1 MLTNKEVST
10 ESLPS
15 WFTNAQ
21 QQAVSA
27 ISNVQAPAV
36 ADTAAQSAINA
47 FQPGT
52 SPFGS
57 AQSTLESIGS
67 GAANPWLASGQPNTA
82 TPMGGL
88 FAAQTEQAKQF
99 MPEIDTAQTAR
110 NIAGGDFG
118 SAMNLGGVSRA
129 RSNFLTDLYQKQMQ
143 SALQNQQTG
152 VAAGSALGNVGNQL
166 VQSALN
172 TGTFQQNAPYAS
184 ALNLANVVGKLQ
196 APKTTT
202 KSMDLGFLNQLG
214 ALGSMVTGGI
224 NALSGD
230 YVMDPKTGKVSKRP
244 GILDQIGIKGGLPG
258 LYNKVT
264 GLFSGSSG
272 DAPSVNAD
280 AGAYNENTGMM
291 DYIGADGNQVSIDA
305 SGNYYDEAGNMI
317 WSPGWGTSTDESYEE
332 DNMNGGDSGGYDDNS
347 GGYYDDYTG
356 DFVPYSDES
365 NNDSDSYD
373 YSNYYDY

>member
-1 MLTNKEVST
+1 MAGLSNMLTNKEVST

-15 WFTNAQ
+15 WFTDAQ

-36 ADTAAQSAINA
+36 ANTAAQSAINA

-67 GAANPWLASGQPNTA
+67 GAANPWLASGAPDTSTA
-82 TPMGGL
+82 LGGL

-129 RSNFLTDLYQKQMQ
+129 RANFLADLYQKQMQ

-202 KSMDLGFLNQLG
+202 KSTDLGFLNQIG
-214 ALGSMVTGGI
+214 ALGSLITGGV
-224 NALSGD
+224 NALNNQ
-230 YVMDPKTGKVSKRP
+230 YVQDPRTGKVTEKP
-244 GILDQIGIKGGLPG
+244 GLLAQLGIKGGLPG

-264 GLFSGSSG
+264 GAFSSGSGSEPG
-272 DAPSVNAD
+272 VSSD
-280 AGAYNENTGMM
+280 AGAYNPDTGMT

-305 SGNYYDEAGNMI
+305 NGNYYDESGNMI
-317 WSPGWGTSTDESYEE
+317 WSPGWGESTDESYEE
-332 DNMNGGDSGGYDDNS
+332 DNMNGGDSGGGYDDNS

-356 DFVPYSDES
+356 DYVYPDYNF
-365 NNDSDSYD
+365 NDD
-373 YSNYYDY
+373 

>member
-1 MLTNKEVST
+1 MAGLSNMLTNKEVST

-15 WFTNAQ
+15 WFTDAQ

-36 ADTAAQSAINA
+36 ANTAAQSAINA

-67 GAANPWLASGQPNTA
+67 GAANPWLASGAPDTSTA
-82 TPMGGL
+82 LGGL

-129 RSNFLTDLYQKQMQ
+129 RANFLTDLYQKQMQ

-202 KSMDLGFLNQLG
+202 KSVDLGFLNQIG
-214 ALGSMVTGGI
+214 ALGSLVTGGV
-224 NALSGD
+224 NALND
-230 YVMDPKTGKVSKRP
+230 QLVQDPRTGAVSRKP
-244 GILDQIGIKGGLPG
+244 GLLSQFGIQGGLTGLYDRYIKGQGGTP
-258 LYNKVT
+258 T
-264 GLFSGSSG
+264 GSTT
-272 DAPSVNAD
+272 APTTGD
-280 AGAYNENTGMM
+280 AGAFNPDTGMT
-291 DYIGADGNQVSIDA
+291 DYIGADGGKVSIDA
-305 SGNYYDEAGNMI
+305 SGNYYDERGELI
-317 WSPGWGTSTDESYEE
+317 WSPSWNEESSYEFQ
-332 DNMNGGDSGGYDDNS
+332 DTGSDSDSSN
-347 GGYYDDYTG
+347 GYYDDYTG
-356 DFVPYSDES
+356 DYVPYDY
-365 NNDSDSYD
+365 NLGYD
-373 YSNYYDY
+373 D

>member
-1 MLTNKEVST
+1 MAGLSNMLTNKDITSET
-10 ESLPS
+10 LPS
-15 WFTNAQ
+15 WFTDAQ

-36 ADTAAQSAINA
+36 ANTAAQSAINA

-67 GAANPWLASGQPNTA
+67 GAANPWLASGAPDTSTA
-82 TPMGGL
+82 LGGL

-99 MPEIDTAQTAR
+99 MPEIDTAQTAK

-129 RSNFLTDLYQKQMQ
+129 RANFLSDLYQKQMQ

-202 KSMDLGFLNQLG
+202 TTKDLGFLNQVG
-214 ALGSMVTGGI
+214 ALGSLIGGGI
-224 NALSGD
+224 NALEGK
-230 YVMDPKTGKVSKRP
+230 YVMDPRTGNVSKLP
-244 GILDQIGIKGGLPG
+244 GVLDRFGVQGGLAG
-258 LYNKVT
+258 LYNKII
-264 GLFSGSSG
+264 GSTK
-272 DAPSVNAD
+272 P
-280 AGAYNENTGMM
+280 AGASETAPALGPESYFNEQTGM
-291 DYIGADGNQVSIDA
+291 YEYTGADGANYFIDG
-305 SGNYYDEAGNMI
+305 SGNYYDERGEI
-317 WSPGWGTSTDESYEE
+317 VWSPGWGESTDQSYEQ
-332 DNMNGGDSGGYDDNS
+332 DNIGNTTEENYGDYDYNLGYDD
-347 GGYYDDYTG
+347 
-356 DFVPYSDES
+356 
-365 NNDSDSYD
+365 
-373 YSNYYDY
+373 

>member
-1 MLTNKEVST
+1 MAGLSNMLTNKEVST

-15 WFTNAQ
+15 WFTDAQ

-36 ADTAAQSAINA
+36 ANTAAQSAINA

-67 GAANPWLASGQPNTA
+67 GAANPWLSSGAPDTSTA
-82 TPMGGL
+82 LGGL

-129 RSNFLTDLYQKQMQ
+129 RANFLADLYQKQMQ

-196 APKTTT
+196 APKSTT
-202 KSMDLGFLNQLG
+202 KSVDLGFLNQIG
-214 ALGSMVTGGI
+214 ALGSLVTGGV
-224 NALSGD
+224 NALND
-230 YVMDPKTGKVSKRP
+230 QLVQDPRTGAVSRKP
-244 GILDQIGIKGGLPG
+244 GLLSQFGIQGGLTGLYDRYIKGQGGTP
-258 LYNKVT
+258 T
-264 GLFSGSSG
+264 GSTT
-272 DAPSVNAD
+272 APTTGD
-280 AGAYNENTGMM
+280 AGAFNPDTGMT
-291 DYIGADGNQVSIDA
+291 DYIGADGGKVSIDA
-305 SGNYYDEAGNMI
+305 SGNYYDERGELI
-317 WSPGWGTSTDESYEE
+317 WSPSWNEESVYEFEDTD
-332 DNMNGGDSGGYDDNS
+332 S

-356 DFVPYSDES
+356 DYVAPDYNF
-365 NNDSDSYD
+365 NDD
-373 YSNYYDY
+373 

>member
-1 MLTNKEVST
+1 MAGLSNMLTNKEVST

-27 ISNVQAPAV
+27 ISNVKAPAV

-67 GAANPWLASGQPNTA
+67 GAANPWLASGAPDTSTA
-82 TPMGGL
+82 LGGL

-99 MPEIDTAQTAR
+99 MPEIDTAQTAK

-129 RSNFLTDLYQKQMQ
+129 RANFLTDLYQKQMQ

-202 KSMDLGFLNQLG
+202 KSTDLGFLNQLG
-214 ALGSMVTGGI
+214 ALGSLITGGVG
-224 NALSGD
+224 ALNNQ
-230 YVMDPKTGKVSKRP
+230 YVQDPRTGKVTEKP
-244 GILDQIGIKGGLPG
+244 GLLAQLGIKGGLPG

-264 GLFSGSSG
+264 GAFSSGSGSEPG
-272 DAPSVNAD
+272 VSSDS
-280 AGAYNENTGMM
+280 GAYNPDTGMT

-305 SGNYYDEAGNMI
+305 NGNYYDESGNMI
-317 WSPGWGTSTDESYEE
+317 WSPGWGESTDESYEE
-332 DNMNGGDSGGYDDNS
+332 DNMNGGDSSGGYDDNS

-356 DFVPYSDES
+356 DYVAPDYNF
-365 NNDSDSYD
+365 NDD
-373 YSNYYDY
+373 

>member
-1 MLTNKEVST
+1 MAGLSNMLTNKEVST

-15 WFTNAQ
+15 WFTDAQ

-36 ADTAAQSAINA
+36 ANTAAQSAINA

-67 GAANPWLASGQPNTA
+67 GAANPWLASGAPDKSTA
-82 TPMGGL
+82 LGGL

-129 RSNFLTDLYQKQMQ
+129 RANFLADLYQKQMQ

-202 KSMDLGFLNQLG
+202 KSTDLGFLNQIG
-214 ALGSMVTGGI
+214 ALGSLVTGGV
-224 NALSGD
+224 NALNNQ
-230 YVMDPKTGKVSKRP
+230 YVQDPRTGKVTEKP
-244 GILDQIGIKGGLPG
+244 GLLAQLGIKGGLPG
-258 LYNKVT
+258 LYDKIFGGTKPAGAAETAPVLGPESYYNEQT
-264 GLFSGSSG
+264 GL
-272 DAPSVNAD
+272 
-280 AGAYNENTGMM
+280 YEYT
-291 DYIGADGNQVSIDA
+291 GADGSDYFIDG
-305 SGNYYDEAGNMI
+305 SGNYFDSSGNMV
-317 WSPGWGTSTDESYEE
+317 WSPGWGYSTDESYEV
-332 DNMNGGDSGGYDDNS
+332 DNMNGGDSSASEDTS
-347 GGYYDDYTG
+347 GSFYDDYTG
-356 DFVPYSDES
+356 EYIPSS
-365 NNDSDSYD
+365 D
-373 YSNYYDY
+373 YSLGYDE

>member
-1 MLTNKEVST
+1 MAGLSNMLTNKEVST

-36 ADTAAQSAINA
+36 ANTAAQSAINA
-47 FQPGT
+47 FKPAT

-67 GAANPWLASGQPNTA
+67 GAANPWLASGAPDTSTA
-82 TPMGGL
+82 LGGL

-99 MPEIDTAQTAR
+99 MPEIDTAQTAK

-129 RSNFLTDLYQKQMQ
+129 RANFLADLYQKQMQ

-172 TGTFQQNAPYAS
+172 TGTFEQNAPYAS
-184 ALNLANVVGKLQ
+184 ALNLASVVGKLQ

-202 KSMDLGFLNQLG
+202 KSTDLGFLNQIG
-214 ALGSMVTGGI
+214 ALGSLITGGV
-224 NALSGD
+224 NALNNQ
-230 YVMDPKTGKVSKRP
+230 YVQDPRTGKVTEKP
-244 GILDQIGIKGGLPG
+244 GLLAQLGIKGGLPG

-264 GLFSGSSG
+264 GAFSSGSG
-272 DAPSVNAD
+272 TAPTTSD
-280 AGAYNENTGMM
+280 AGAYNPDTGMT
-291 DYIGADGNQVSIDA
+291 DYIGADGSQVSIDPN
-305 SGNYYDEAGNMI
+305 GNYYDESGNMI
-317 WSPGWGTSTDESYEE
+317 WSPGWGESTDESYEA
-332 DNMNGGDSGGYDDNS
+332 DNMNGGDSSVGEDTS
-347 GGYYDDYTG
+347 GSFYDDYTG
-356 DFVPYSDES
+356 EYIPSS
-365 NNDSDSYD
+365 D
-373 YSNYYDY
+373 YSLGYDE

>member
-1 MLTNKEVST
+1 MAGLSNMLTNKEVST

-15 WFTNAQ
+15 WFTDAQ

-36 ADTAAQSAINA
+36 ANTAAQSAINA

-67 GAANPWLASGQPNTA
+67 GAANPWLASGAPDTSTA
-82 TPMGGL
+82 LGGL

-99 MPEIDTAQTAR
+99 MPEIDTAQTAK

-129 RSNFLTDLYQKQMQ
+129 RANFLTDLYQKQMQ

-184 ALNLANVVGKLQ
+184 ALNLASVVGKLQ

-202 KSMDLGFLNQLG
+202 KSTDLGFLNQIG
-214 ALGSMVTGGI
+214 ALGSLITGGV
-224 NALSGD
+224 NALND
-230 YVMDPKTGKVSKRP
+230 QYVQDPRTGAVSKKQ
-244 GILDQIGIKGGLPG
+244 GLLSQLGVKGGLTG
-258 LYNKVT
+258 LYDKYIK
-264 GLFSGSSG
+264 GLGGSSG
-272 DAPSVNAD
+272 GPTQEPYDLNRD
-280 AGAYNENTGMM
+280 QGAYNPDTGMT
-291 DYIGADGNQVSIDA
+291 DYVDDSGTRVSIDG
-305 SGNYYDEAGNMI
+305 SGNYYDERGELI
-317 WSPGWGTSTDESYEE
+317 WSPSWGESTDESYEE
-332 DNMNGGDSGGYDDNS
+332 DNMNGGDSSGGYDDNS

-356 DFVPYSDES
+356 DYVYPDYNF
-365 NNDSDSYD
+365 NDD
-373 YSNYYDY
+373 

>member
-1 MLTNKEVST
+1 MAGLSNMLTNKDITT
-10 ESLPS
+10 ETLPS

-47 FQPGT
+47 FKPAT

-67 GAANPWLASGQPNTA
+67 GAANPWLESGAPDTSTA
-82 TPMGGL
+82 LGGL
-88 FAAQTEQAKQF
+88 FAAQTEQAKQL

-129 RSNFLTDLYQKQMQ
+129 RANFLTDLYQKQMQ

-202 KSMDLGFLNQLG
+202 TTRDLGFLNQIG
-214 ALGSMVTGGI
+214 ALGSLIGGGI
-224 NALSGD
+224 DALDGK
-230 YVMDPKTGKVSKRP
+230 YVMDPKTGKVSKSP
-244 GILDQIGIKGGLPG
+244 GVLERFGVQGGLTG
-258 LYNKVT
+258 LYNKVI
-264 GLFSGSSG
+264 GSSK
-272 DAPSVNAD
+272 P
-280 AGAYNENTGMM
+280 AGAAETAPVLGPESYFNEQTGM
-291 DYIGADGNQVSIDA
+291 YEYTGADGNDYFIDG
-305 SGNYYDEAGNMI
+305 SGNYFDASGNMI
-317 WSPGWGTSTDESYEE
+317 WSPGWGESTDESYEV
-332 DNMNGGDSGGYDDNS
+332 DNMNGGDSSASEDTS
-347 GGYYDDYTG
+347 GSFYDDYTG
-356 DFVPYSDES
+356 EYIPSS
-365 NNDSDSYD
+365 D
-373 YSNYYDY
+373 YSLGYDE

>member
-1 MLTNKEVST
+1 MAGLSNMLTNKDITT
-10 ESLPS
+10 ETLPS

-47 FQPGT
+47 FKPAT

-99 MPEIDTAQTAR
+99 MPEIDTQATAR
-110 NIAGGDFG
+110 SIAGGDFG

-129 RSNFLTDLYQKQMQ
+129 RANFLTDLYQRQMQ

-184 ALNLANVVGKLQ
+184 ALNLASVVGKLQ

-202 KSMDLGFLNQLG
+202 TTKDLGFLNQLG

-258 LYNKVT
+258 LYSKVT
-264 GLFSGSSG
+264 GLFSSK
-272 DAPSVNAD
+272 DAPSVGAD
-280 AGAYNENTGMM
+280 AGAYNPETGMT
-291 DYIGADGNQVSIDA
+291 DYIGADGNPISIDG
-305 SGNYYDEAGNMI
+305 SGNYYNERGELI
-317 WSPGWGTSTDESYEE
+317 WSPGWGNSTDESYEE
-332 DNMNGGDSGGYDDNS
+332 DNMNGGDSSGGGLEDES
-347 GGYYDDYTG
+347 GYYDDYTG
-356 DFVPYSDES
+356 GYVPETYES
-365 NNDSDSYD
+365 NYGSGYD
-373 YSNYYDY
+373 D

>member
-1 MLTNKEVST
+1 MAGLSNMLTNKEVST

-15 WFTNAQ
+15 WFTDAQ

-36 ADTAAQSAINA
+36 ANTAAQSAINA

-67 GAANPWLASGQPNTA
+67 GAANPWLASGAPDTSTA
-82 TPMGGL
+82 LGGL

-129 RSNFLTDLYQKQMQ
+129 RANFLTDLYQKQMQ

-202 KSMDLGFLNQLG
+202 KSTDLGFLNQIG
-214 ALGSMVTGGI
+214 ALGSLVTGGV
-224 NALSGD
+224 NALNNQ
-230 YVMDPKTGKVSKRP
+230 YVQDPRTGKVTEKP
-244 GILDQIGIKGGLPG
+244 GLLAQLGIKGGLPG
-258 LYNKVT
+258 LYDKIFGGTKPVGSAEEAPALGPESYYNEQT
-264 GLFSGSSG
+264 GL
-272 DAPSVNAD
+272 
-280 AGAYNENTGMM
+280 YEYT
-291 DYIGADGNQVSIDA
+291 GADGSDYFIDG
-305 SGNYYDEAGNMI
+305 SGNYFDSSGNMV
-317 WSPGWGTSTDESYEE
+317 WSPGWGESTDESYEQ
-332 DNMNGGDSGGYDDNS
+332 DNIGNTTEENYGDYDYNLGYD
-347 GGYYDDYTG
+347 
-356 DFVPYSDES
+356 E
-365 NNDSDSYD
+365 
-373 YSNYYDY
+373 

>member
-1 MLTNKEVST
+1 MAGLSNMLTNKEVST

-21 QQAVSA
+21 QQAVDA
-27 ISNVQAPAV
+27 ISDVSAPAV

-47 FQPGT
+47 FKTGT
-52 SPFGS
+52 SPFAS
-57 AQSTLESIGS
+57 AQSTLEAIGS
-67 GAANPWLASGQPNTA
+67 GAANPWLASGQPNTETA
-82 TPMGGL
+82 LGGL

-118 SAMNLGGVSRA
+118 SAMNLGGVARA

-172 TGTFQQNAPYAS
+172 TGTFEQNAPYAG

-202 KSMDLGFLNQLG
+202 KSTDLGFLNQLG
-214 ALGSMVTGGI
+214 ALGSLVSGGI
-224 NALSGD
+224 NSLNDQYVQDPRTGAVSRKPGLLSQLG
-230 YVMDPKTGKVSKRP
+230 V
-244 GILDQIGIKGGLPG
+244 KGGVTG

-264 GLFSGSSG
+264 GAFSGSPG
-272 DAPSVNAD
+272 DAPGVGAD
-280 AGAYNENTGMM
+280 AGAYNPDTGMT
-291 DYIGADGNQVSIDA
+291 DYIGADGNPISIDA

-317 WSPGWGTSTDESYEE
+317 WSPSWGESTDESYEE
-332 DNMNGGDSGGYDDNS
+332 DNLNGGDGGGYDDS
-347 GGYYDDYTG
+347 GYYDDYSG
-356 DFVPYSDES
+356 DFVPYSYES
-365 NNDSDSYD
+365 NNDSD
-373 YSNYYDY
+373 YYDY

>member
-1 MLTNKEVST
+1 MAGLSNMLTNKEVST

-47 FQPGT
+47 FKPAT

-99 MPEIDTAQTAR
+99 MPEIDTQATAR
-110 NIAGGDFG
+110 SIAGGDFG

-214 ALGSMVTGGI
+214 ALGSLLGGGV
-224 NALSGD
+224 NALND
-230 YVMDPKTGKVSKRP
+230 QYIQDPRTGAVSKKP
-244 GILDQIGIKGGLPG
+244 GLLSQLGVKGGLTG

-264 GLFSGSSG
+264 GAFSGSSG

-280 AGAYNENTGMM
+280 AGAYNPDTGMT
-291 DYIGADGNQVSIDA
+291 DYIGADGNQVSIDG

-317 WSPGWGTSTDESYEE
+317 WSPSWGQSTDESYEE
-332 DNMNGGDSGGYDDNS
+332 DNMNGGGGLEDES
-347 GGYYDDYTG
+347 GYYDDYSG
-356 DFVPYSDES
+356 GYVPETYES
-365 NNDSDSYD
+365 NYGSGYD
-373 YSNYYDY
+373 D

>member
-1 MLTNKEVST
+1 MAGLSNMLTNKDITT
-10 ESLPS
+10 ETLPS

-47 FQPGT
+47 FGANT

-172 TGTFQQNAPYAS
+172 TGTFEQNAPYAS

-214 ALGSMVTGGI
+214 ALGSLMSGGV
-224 NALSGD
+224 NALNNQ
-230 YVMDPKTGKVSKRP
+230 YVQDPRTGKVTEKP
-244 GILDQIGIKGGLPG
+244 GLLSQIGIKGGLPG
-258 LYNKVT
+258 LYSKVT
-264 GLFSGSSG
+264 GLFSSKDEPNVG
-272 DAPSVNAD
+272 AD
-280 AGAYNENTGMM
+280 AGAYNPDTGMT

-305 SGNYYDEAGNMI
+305 SGNYYDERGELI
-317 WSPGWGTSTDESYEE
+317 WSPGWGESTDESYEE

-356 DFVPYSDES
+356 DYVYPDYNF
-365 NNDSDSYD
+365 NDD
-373 YSNYYDY
+373 

>member
-1 MLTNKEVST
+1 MAGLSNMLTNKDITT
-10 ESLPS
+10 ETLPS

-47 FQPGT
+47 FKPAT

-82 TPMGGL
+82 TPLGGL

-129 RSNFLTDLYQKQMQ
+129 RANFLTDLYQKQMQ

-202 KSMDLGFLNQLG
+202 TTKDLGFLNQLG

-258 LYNKVT
+258 LYSKVT
-264 GLFSGSSG
+264 GLFSSKDEPNVG
-272 DAPSVNAD
+272 AD
-280 AGAYNENTGMM
+280 AGAYNPDTGMT
-291 DYIGADGNQVSIDA
+291 DYIGADGNPISIDA
-305 SGNYYDEAGNMI
+305 SGNYYDERGELI
-317 WSPGWGTSTDESYEE
+317 WSPGWGNSTDESYEE
-332 DNMNGGDSGGYDDNS
+332 DNMNGGDSSGGGLEDES
-347 GGYYDDYTG
+347 GYYDDYSG
-356 DFVPYSDES
+356 GYVPETYES
-365 NNDSDSYD
+365 NYGSGYD
-373 YSNYYDY
+373 D

>member
-1 MLTNKEVST
+1 MAGLNDLLTNKEVT
-10 ESLPS
+10 AEAMPS

-36 ADTAAQSAINA
+36 ANTAAQSAINA

-52 SPFGS
+52 SPFAS
-57 AQSTLESIGS
+57 AQSTLEAIGS

-82 TPMGGL
+82 TPLGGL

-118 SAMNLGGVSRA
+118 SAMNLGGVARA

-172 TGTFQQNAPYAS
+172 TGTFEQNAPYAS

-202 KSMDLGFLNQLG
+202 KSTDLGFLNQIG
-214 ALGSMVTGGI
+214 ALGSLLTGGV
-224 NALSGD
+224 NALNNQ
-230 YVMDPKTGKVSKRP
+230 YVVDPRTGQVTKKP
-244 GILDQIGIKGGLPG
+244 GLLAQFGIEGGLPG
-258 LYNKVT
+258 LFDRYIRGQGGTPSTTTAPESVS
-264 GLFSGSSG
+264 GLDLSGGTYDPYSG
-272 DAPSVNAD
+272 LTVFEGGVSVDAN
-280 AGAYNENTGMM
+280 N
-291 DYIGADGNQVSIDA
+291 
-305 SGNYYDEAGNMI
+305 NYYDNEGNMI
-317 WSPGWGTSTDESYEE
+317 WSPSWGEGQVDETDNFDSSY
-332 DNMNGGDSGGYDDNS
+332 GDVND
-347 GGYYDDYTG
+347 YYYNEGQDY
-356 DFVPYSDES
+356 
-365 NNDSDSYD
+365 SYD
-373 YSNYYDY
+373 

>member
-1 MLTNKEVST
+1 MAGLSNMLTNKEVST

-15 WFTNAQ
+15 WFTDAQ

-36 ADTAAQSAINA
+36 ANTAAQSAINA
-47 FQPGT
+47 FQPGS

-67 GAANPWLASGQPNTA
+67 GAANPWLASGAPNTA
-82 TPMGGL
+82 TPLGGL

-214 ALGSMVTGGI
+214 ALGSLMSGGV
-224 NALSGD
+224 NALND
-230 YVMDPKTGKVSKRP
+230 QYVQDPRTGTVSKKP
-244 GILDQIGIKGGLPG
+244 GLLSQFGIQGGLTGLYDRYIKGQGGTP
-258 LYNKVT
+258 T
-264 GLFSGSSG
+264 GSTT
-272 DAPSVNAD
+272 APTTGD
-280 AGAYNENTGMM
+280 AGAYNPDTGMT
-291 DYIGADGNQVSIDA
+291 DYIGADGNPVSIDA
-305 SGNYYDEAGNMI
+305 SGNYYDERGELI
-317 WSPGWGTSTDESYEE
+317 WSPSWNEESSYEFE
-332 DNMNGGDSGGYDDNS
+332 DTGG

-356 DFVPYSDES
+356 DYVAPDYNF
-365 NNDSDSYD
+365 NDD
-373 YSNYYDY
+373 

>member
-1 MLTNKEVST
+1 MAGLSNMLTNKEVST

-15 WFTNAQ
+15 WFTDAQ

-36 ADTAAQSAINA
+36 ANTAAQSAINA

-67 GAANPWLASGQPNTA
+67 GAANPWLASGAPDKSTA
-82 TPMGGL
+82 LGGL

-129 RSNFLTDLYQKQMQ
+129 RANFLTDLYQKQMQ

-202 KSMDLGFLNQLG
+202 KSVDLGFLNQIG
-214 ALGSMVTGGI
+214 ALGSLVTGGV
-224 NALSGD
+224 NALND
-230 YVMDPKTGKVSKRP
+230 QLVQDPRTGAVSRKP
-244 GILDQIGIKGGLPG
+244 GLLSQFGIQGGLTGLYDRYIKGQGGTP
-258 LYNKVT
+258 T
-264 GLFSGSSG
+264 GSTT
-272 DAPSVNAD
+272 APTTGD
-280 AGAYNENTGMM
+280 AGAFNPDTGMT
-291 DYIGADGNQVSIDA
+291 DYIGADGGKVSIDA
-305 SGNYYDEAGNMI
+305 SGNYYDERGELI
-317 WSPGWGTSTDESYEE
+317 WSPSWNEESVYEFEDTDSS
-332 DNMNGGDSGGYDDNS
+332 N
-347 GGYYDDYTG
+347 GYYDDYTG
-356 DFVPYSDES
+356 DYVPYDYNLGYDE
-365 NNDSDSYD
+365 
-373 YSNYYDY
+373 

>member
-1 MLTNKEVST
+1 MAGLSNMLTNKEVST

-15 WFTNAQ
+15 WFTDAQ

-36 ADTAAQSAINA
+36 ANTAAQSAINA

-67 GAANPWLASGQPNTA
+67 GAANPWLASGAPDTSTA
-82 TPMGGL
+82 LGGL

-129 RSNFLTDLYQKQMQ
+129 RANFLADLYQKQMQ

-202 KSMDLGFLNQLG
+202 KSTDLGFLNQIG
-214 ALGSMVTGGI
+214 ALGSLITGGV
-224 NALSGD
+224 NALNNQ
-230 YVMDPKTGKVSKRP
+230 YVQDPRTGKVTEKP
-244 GILDQIGIKGGLPG
+244 GLLAQLGIKGGLPG

-264 GLFSGSSG
+264 GAFSSGSGSEPG
-272 DAPSVNAD
+272 VSSD
-280 AGAYNENTGMM
+280 AGAYNPDTGMT

-305 SGNYYDEAGNMI
+305 NGNYYDESGNMI
-317 WSPGWGTSTDESYEE
+317 WSPGWGESTDESYEE
-332 DNMNGGDSGGYDDNS
+332 DNMNGGDSSGGYDDNS

-356 DFVPYSDES
+356 DYVYPDYNF
-365 NNDSDSYD
+365 NDD
-373 YSNYYDY
+373 

>member
-1 MLTNKEVST
+1 MAGLSNMLTNKEVST

-15 WFTNAQ
+15 WFTDAQ

-36 ADTAAQSAINA
+36 ANTAAQSAINA
-47 FQPGT
+47 FKPAT

-67 GAANPWLASGQPNTA
+67 GAANPWLASGAPDTSTA
-82 TPMGGL
+82 LGGL

-99 MPEIDTAQTAR
+99 MPEIDTTQTAK

-129 RSNFLTDLYQKQMQ
+129 RANFLSDLYQRQMQ

-172 TGTFQQNAPYAS
+172 TGTFEQNAPYAS

-202 KSMDLGFLNQLG
+202 KSMDMGFLNQIG
-214 ALGSMVTGGI
+214 ALGSLVSGGV
-224 NALSGD
+224 NALND
-230 YVMDPKTGKVSKRP
+230 QYVQDPRTGAVSKKP
-244 GILDQIGIKGGLPG
+244 GLLSQLGVKGGLTG
-258 LYNKVT
+258 LYDKYIKGQGGTPT
-264 GLFSGSSG
+264 GSET
-272 DAPSVNAD
+272 APETAD
-280 AGAYNENTGMM
+280 AGAYNPDTGMT

-305 SGNYYDEAGNMI
+305 SGNYYDERGELI
-317 WSPGWGTSTDESYEE
+317 WSPSWNEESTYDYE
-332 DNMNGGDSGGYDDNS
+332 GVGDDAYDSSENYDDSLDYTDYNLGYD
-347 GGYYDDYTG
+347 
-356 DFVPYSDES
+356 E
-365 NNDSDSYD
+365 
-373 YSNYYDY
+373 

>member
-1 MLTNKEVST
+1 MAGLSNMLTNKEVST

-15 WFTNAQ
+15 WFTDAQ

-36 ADTAAQSAINA
+36 ANTAAQSAINA
-47 FQPGT
+47 FQPGS

-67 GAANPWLASGQPNTA
+67 GAANPWLASGAPNTA
-82 TPMGGL
+82 TPLGGL

-214 ALGSMVTGGI
+214 ALGSLIGGGV
-224 NALSGD
+224 NALNNQ
-230 YVMDPKTGKVSKRP
+230 YVQDPRTGNVTEKP
-244 GILDQIGIKGGLPG
+244 GLLSQIGIQGGLTG
-258 LYNKVT
+258 LYNKIT
-264 GLFSGSSG
+264 GAFSGFSG
-272 DAPSVNAD
+272 AAPSVGTD
-280 AGAYNENTGMM
+280 AGAYNPDTGMT
-291 DYIGADGNQVSIDA
+291 DYIGADGSPISIDA
-305 SGNYYDEAGNMI
+305 SGNYYDASGNMI
-317 WSPGWGTSTDESYEE
+317 WSPSWGESTDESYEE

-356 DFVPYSDES
+356 DYVAPDYNF
-365 NNDSDSYD
+365 NDD
-373 YSNYYDY
+373 

>member
-1 MLTNKEVST
+1 MAGLSNMLTNKEVST

-36 ADTAAQSAINA
+36 ANTAAQSAINA
-47 FQPGT
+47 FKPAT

-67 GAANPWLASGQPNTA
+67 GAANPWLASGAPDKSTA
-82 TPMGGL
+82 LGGL

-99 MPEIDTAQTAR
+99 MPEIDTAQTAK

-129 RSNFLTDLYQKQMQ
+129 RANFLSDLYQKQMQ

-172 TGTFQQNAPYAS
+172 TGTFEQNAPYAS

-202 KSMDLGFLNQLG
+202 KSTDLGFLNQLG
-214 ALGSMVTGGI
+214 ALGSLITGGVG
-224 NALSGD
+224 ALNNQ
-230 YVMDPKTGKVSKRP
+230 YVQDPRTGKVTEKP
-244 GILDQIGIKGGLPG
+244 GLLAQLGIKGGLPG

-264 GLFSGSSG
+264 GAFSSGSG
-272 DAPSVNAD
+272 TAPTTSD
-280 AGAYNENTGMM
+280 AGAYNPDTGMT
-291 DYIGADGNQVSIDA
+291 DYIGADGNPVSIDA
-305 SGNYYDEAGNMI
+305 SGNYYDESGNMI
-317 WSPGWGTSTDESYEE
+317 WSPGWGESTDESYEQ
-332 DNMNGGDSGGYDDNS
+332 DNMNGGDSSGGYDDSS

-356 DFVPYSDES
+356 DYVAPDYNF
-365 NNDSDSYD
+365 NDD
-373 YSNYYDY
+373 

>member
-1 MLTNKEVST
+1 MAGLSNMLTNKEVST

-47 FQPGT
+47 FKPAT

-99 MPEIDTAQTAR
+99 MPEIDTQATAR
-110 NIAGGDFG
+110 SIAGGDFG

-202 KSMDLGFLNQLG
+202 TTKDLGFLNQLG

-244 GILDQIGIKGGLPG
+244 GILDQIGVKGGLPG
-258 LYNKVT
+258 LYSKVT
-264 GLFSGSSG
+264 GLFSSKDEPNVG
-272 DAPSVNAD
+272 AD
-280 AGAYNENTGMM
+280 AGAYNPDTGMT
-291 DYIGADGNQVSIDA
+291 DYIGADGNPISIDA
-305 SGNYYDEAGNMI
+305 SGNYYDERGELI
-317 WSPGWGTSTDESYEE
+317 WSPGWGNSTDESYEE
-332 DNMNGGDSGGYDDNS
+332 DNMNGGDSSGGGLEDES
-347 GGYYDDYTG
+347 GYYDDYTG
-356 DFVPYSDES
+356 GYVPETYES
-365 NNDSDSYD
+365 NYGSGYD
-373 YSNYYDY
+373 D

>member
-1 MLTNKEVST
+1 MAGLSNMLTNKEVTT
-10 ESLPS
+10 ETLPS

-47 FQPGT
+47 FKPAT

-67 GAANPWLASGQPNTA
+67 GAANPWLASGAPDTSTA
-82 TPMGGL
+82 LGGL

-99 MPEIDTAQTAR
+99 MPEIDTAQTAK

-129 RSNFLTDLYQKQMQ
+129 RANFLSDLYQRQMQ

-202 KSMDLGFLNQLG
+202 QTKDLGFLNQIG
-214 ALGSMVTGGI
+214 ALGSLLGGGI
-224 NALSGD
+224 EALDGK
-230 YVMDPKTGKVSKRP
+230 YVMDPKTGKVSKSP
-244 GILDQIGIKGGLPG
+244 GVLERFGVQGGLTG
-258 LYNKVT
+258 LYNKVI
-264 GLFSGSSG
+264 GSSK
-272 DAPSVNAD
+272 P
-280 AGAYNENTGMM
+280 AGAAEEAPVLGPESYYNEQTGM
-291 DYIGADGNQVSIDA
+291 YEYSGADGNDYFIDGD
-305 SGNYYDEAGNMI
+305 GNYYDDRGELV
-317 WSPGWGTSTDESYEE
+317 WSPGWGEYSADYDYEGVGEDAYDSSGNYDDSLDYTDY
-332 DNMNGGDSGGYDDNS
+332 NLGYD
-347 GGYYDDYTG
+347 
-356 DFVPYSDES
+356 E
-365 NNDSDSYD
+365 
-373 YSNYYDY
+373 

>member
-1 MLTNKEVST
+1 MAGLSNMLTNKEVST

-36 ADTAAQSAINA
+36 ANTAAQSAINA
-47 FQPGT
+47 FKPGT

-67 GAANPWLASGQPNTA
+67 GAANPWLASGAPDTSTA
-82 TPMGGL
+82 LGGL

-99 MPEIDTAQTAR
+99 MPEIDTTQTAK

-129 RSNFLTDLYQKQMQ
+129 RANFLSDLYQRQMQ

-172 TGTFQQNAPYAS
+172 TGTFEQNAPYAS

-202 KSMDLGFLNQLG
+202 KSMDLGFLNQIG
-214 ALGSMVTGGI
+214 ALGSLVSGGV
-224 NALSGD
+224 NALND
-230 YVMDPKTGKVSKRP
+230 QYVQDPRTGAVSKKP
-244 GILDQIGIKGGLPG
+244 GLLSQLGVKGGLTG
-258 LYNKVT
+258 LYDRYIKGSGGTPT
-264 GLFSGSSG
+264 GSTT
-272 DAPSVNAD
+272 APETGD
-280 AGAYNENTGMM
+280 AGAYNPDTGMT

-305 SGNYYDEAGNMI
+305 SGNYYDERGELI
-317 WSPGWGTSTDESYEE
+317 WSPSWNEESTYDYE
-332 DNMNGGDSGGYDDNS
+332 GVGDDAYDSNENYSPDIGYDDS
-347 GGYYDDYTG
+347 LDYTDYNLG
-356 DFVPYSDES
+356 YDE
-365 NNDSDSYD
+365 
-373 YSNYYDY
+373 

>member
-1 MLTNKEVST
+1 MAGLSNMLTNKEVST

-15 WFTNAQ
+15 WFTDAQ

-36 ADTAAQSAINA
+36 ANTAAQSAINA

-67 GAANPWLASGQPNTA
+67 GAANPWLASGAPDTSTA
-82 TPMGGL
+82 LGGL

-129 RSNFLTDLYQKQMQ
+129 RANFLTDLYQKQMQ

-202 KSMDLGFLNQLG
+202 KSTDLGFLNQIG
-214 ALGSMVTGGI
+214 ALGSLVTGGV
-224 NALSGD
+224 NALNNQ
-230 YVMDPKTGKVSKRP
+230 YVQDPRTGKVTEKP
-244 GILDQIGIKGGLPG
+244 GLLAQLGIKGGLPG
-258 LYNKVT
+258 LYDKIFGGTKPAGAAETAPVLGPESYYNEQT
-264 GLFSGSSG
+264 GL
-272 DAPSVNAD
+272 
-280 AGAYNENTGMM
+280 YEYT
-291 DYIGADGNQVSIDA
+291 GADGSDYFIDG
-305 SGNYYDEAGNMI
+305 SGNYFDSSGNMV
-317 WSPGWGTSTDESYEE
+317 WSPGWGYSTDESYEV
-332 DNMNGGDSGGYDDNS
+332 DNMNNS
-347 GGYYDDYTG
+347 SEDTSTDYNYEG
-356 DFVPYSDES
+356 VG
-365 NNDSDSYD
+365 NDAYD
-373 YSNYYDY
+373 YGENYDYNFNDD